1 MCTMC
6 QSTAPNIPCLW
17 YIVLS
22 PCSRRGRFLWQRCKQ
37 GGREG
42 NVVTTNSA
50 YAALTQT
57 CVNSPD
63 LPGQLDVLGEQSDPL
78 GMEGAEVGILH
89 EQYQKCLCC
98 LLQR

>member
-1 MCTMC
+1 M
-6 QSTAPNIPCLW
+6 
-17 YIVLS
+17 
-22 PCSRRGRFLWQRCKQ
+22 
-37 GGREG
+37 
-42 NVVTTNSA
+42 VTTNSA

-98 LLQR
+98 L